1 MRILLVT
8 PVPPQEGGAGAIP
21 VLLHAQLE
29 GLRTAGNEV
38 TLVSGFGEE
47 RGEAEAVKRLVASG
61 LDAHFADRRQPASA
75 PARWRRRLRMA
86 FAWSLGRRP
95 WRAIW
100 FADPGVQA
108 ILDGLTAMREFDV
121 VVVEDSAMADYRLPA
136 GVPSVLTEHE
146 VLRSR
151 PLRRPPAD
159 PRAWPGWVF
168 EERDWHKRP
177 RYQRAAWR
185 RFDRVIAFGRR
196 DAAAIAELA
205 PEVADRV
212 RANPFG
218 LDLPPAPDP
227 DREQDGSVLFTGNFT
242 HQPNRDA
249 ARWLAGEIMP
259 AVLDHRPDAR
269 LRIVGSCPPAEILDL
284 AGPAIEVVADAPS
297 VEPYIEA
304 AAVIVAP
311 VRTGGGMRMKVLQAL
326 GAGKATVTT
335 SRGVEGFDCFE
346 EPPPLAVADEGA
358 TFATAVAE
366 LLADAGRRREQGRR
380 ARDFAARHYSPA
392 AWAAR
397 LGALYEEAS
406 SGG

>member
-29 GLRTAGNEV
+29 GLRATSEI
-38 TLVSGFGEE
+38 TLVSAIGEE
-47 RGEAEAVKRLVASG
+47 PGEAAAAERLTASG
-61 LDAHFADRRQPASA
+61 LDVHFANRRRPDRA

-86 FAWSLGRRP
+86 VAWGLGRRP

-100 FADPGVQA
+100 FADPGVQT
-108 ILDGLTAMREFDV
+108 ILDRLASIREFDV

-146 VLRSR
+146 VLQPR
-151 PLRRPPAD
+151 PLRPPPVD
-159 PRAWPGWVF
+159 PRAWPGWAF
-168 EERDWHKRP
+168 EERDWRKRP

-205 PEVADRV
+205 PELAKRV
-212 RANPFG
+212 RVSPFG
-218 LDLPPAPDP
+218 LDLPPAPDS
-227 DREQDGSVLFTGNFT
+227 DREQPGSVLFTGNFT
-242 HQPNRDA
+242 HWPNRDA

-259 AVLDHRPDAR
+259 AVLERRPDAR
-269 LRIVGSCPPAEILDL
+269 LLIAGSSPPAEILDL

-311 VRTGGGMRMKVLQAL
+311 VRSGGGMRMKVLQAL
-326 GAGKATVTT
+326 AAGKATVTT
-335 SRGVEGFDCFE
+335 SRGSEGFDCFE
-346 EPPPLAVADEGA
+346 EAPPLAIADDSEG
-358 TFATAVAE
+358 FADAVAE
-366 LLADAGRRREQGRR
+366 LLGDAGRRRELGRQ
-380 ARDFAARHYSPA
+380 ARHFAARHYSPE

-397 LGALYEEAS
+397 LGSLYQEAGS
-406 SGG
+406 DD